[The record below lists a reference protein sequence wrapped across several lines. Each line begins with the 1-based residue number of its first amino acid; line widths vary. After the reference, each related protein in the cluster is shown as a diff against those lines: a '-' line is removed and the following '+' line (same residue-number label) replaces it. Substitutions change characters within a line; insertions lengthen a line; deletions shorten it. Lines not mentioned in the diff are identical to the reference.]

1 MKIEIIGNLK
11 ATEANFKNPQRGRVY
26 LSSGLICCLNGM
38 EFGDNHPKIIEIYE
52 NERDERGLPVQGE
65 VHPGMGGGLYDNTT
79 MEFFRGA
86 LPGLS
91 RTLKCDDSACVCVEQ
106 QIKNDKEMERNY
118 NVFSLEKDGEW
129 GGSGSGGTGDDHGI
143 FIGVQYVDSKHERV
157 MVSTYY
163 ASFESMM
170 DKLITSLPGVDNP
183 KVVYEMLVPIYKS
196 VIVAPKIPAWEE
208 LPEVLRTPWRKP
220 FKKGRK
226 VYRIRKLTPKE
237 CMRLMGVSDE
247 DFGKM
252 KAAGISDSQLYRMA
266 GNSIVIPVLE
276 GIFTQMFR
284 EDNECLF

>member
-1 MKIEIIGNLK
+1 MKVKETKEGCWYKGKFIP
-11 ATEANFKNPQRGRVY
+11 AW
-26 LSSGLICCLNGM
+26 
-38 EFGDNHPKIIEIYE
+38 
-52 NERDERGLPVQGE
+52 
-65 VHPGMGGGLYDNTT
+65 GGLYSQMSNNPS
-79 MEFFRGA
+79 FIRGA
-86 LPGLS
+86 LPGMS
-91 RTLKCDDSACVCVEQ
+91 RALKAEMNDASVCVEQ
-106 QIKNDKEMERNY
+106 LIKNDKEMERNY
-118 NVFSLEKDGEW
+118 NVFSLEKDGKW
-129 GGSGSGGTGDDHGI
+129 GGAGSGGTGDDHGI

-196 VIVAPKIPAWEE
+196 VIVAPKIPTWEE

-220 FKKGRK
+220 LKKGRK

-237 CMRLMGVSDE
+237 CMRLMGVSDG

-252 KAAGISDSQLYRMA
+252 KEAGISDSQLYKMA
-266 GNSIVIPVLE
+266 GNSIVVPVLE

-284 EDNECLF
+284 KDSDALF